1 MYTLG
6 LDNITAVPAKE
17 GASSSSS
24 ESTHQIPF
32 EFECLPTN
40 SHLALKK
47 GDAMVISLVCTY
59 HSLPYQHLTKIE
71 EGARCSGAL
80 FDSGNSFLVLDV
92 VVIIIQ

>member
-17 GASSSSS
+17 GASSSSSS

-71 EGARCSGAL
+71 EGARCSAL

>member
-6 LDNITAVPAKE
+6 LDNITAAPAKE
-17 GASSSSS
+17 GASSSS

-71 EGARCSGAL
+71 EGARCFAL

>member
-6 LDNITAVPAKE
+6 LDNITAAPAKE
-17 GASSSSS
+17 GASSSS

-40 SHLALKK
+40 SLALKK

>member
-6 LDNITAVPAKE
+6 LDNITAAPAKE

-40 SHLALKK
+40 SLALKK

-71 EGARCSGAL
+71 EGARCSAL